1 MTTID
6 QACDYIIFRLKVEEP
21 APLSQLKLQK
31 LLYYVQAW
39 NLAFEGKPLF
49 DGKFQAWIHGPVNRS
64 IYNRFKDTKYM
75 YSSINTSDMQ
85 DAHIVN
91 NLADPVKQHI
101 DSVLE
106 VYAGYSDTELE
117 SKTHNEKPWIEAR
130 HGFEPYDR
138 CEVELNEE
146 TMRSFYKARL
156 N

>member
-1 MTTID
+1 MVTID

-21 APLSQLKLQK
+21 APLSHLKLQK

-39 NLAFEGKPLF
+39 ALAFDAKPLF
-49 DGKFQAWIHGPVNRS
+49 DGKFQAWVHGPVNRN

-75 YSSINTSDMQ
+75 YSSINLADMQ
-85 DAHIVN
+85 DEKIVN
-91 NLADPVKQHI
+91 HIDEAAKQQI

-130 HGFEPYDR
+130 NGFEPYDR
-138 CEVELNEE
+138 CEVEISED
-146 TMRSFYKARL
+146 TMRDFYKARL